1 MFLFSIFKVVSLFP
15 LSTFCGKTCSRKN
28 KRKQSAAE
36 KDNNPTHGAG
46 PSNKQR
52 KPSGNEMDNK
62 VVTLAKELEL
72 TKKGLSKVNAQLK
85 DSRAEMALVME
96 QYKETKDRLE
106 TGHSSFWQGH

>member
-1 MFLFSIFKVVSLFP
+1 MDGEGRNKIFVTTCFPFSTDNNQ
-15 LSTFCGKTCSRKN
+15 STVAEPTSRKN

-36 KDNNPTHGAG
+36 KDNNPTYEAG

-72 TKKGLSKVNAQLK
+72 PKKVS
-85 DSRAEMALVME
+85 
-96 QYKETKDRLE
+96 
-106 TGHSSFWQGH
+106 